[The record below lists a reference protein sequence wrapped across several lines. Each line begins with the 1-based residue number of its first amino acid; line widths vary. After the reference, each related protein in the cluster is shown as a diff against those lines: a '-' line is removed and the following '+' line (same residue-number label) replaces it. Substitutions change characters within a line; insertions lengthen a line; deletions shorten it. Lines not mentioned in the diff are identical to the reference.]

1 MRRYAQL
8 SSLDKELFNN
18 ILEFFFNKCDKVN
31 IYFPNVLSASQS
43 NVATFK
49 NNFLSATHIIENP
62 EELGDL
68 ENSLEEKEGF
78 SMIIASL
85 TSEVKTLLLQFDCS
99 FSLNLGLI
107 DGEKVLFYIG
117 DEGEC
122 VVEAE
127 DDSDI
132 FASNLF
138 DTFKTI

>member
-31 IYFPNVLSASQS
+31 IYFPNVLSSEQS
-43 NVATFK
+43 NVTTFK
-49 NNFLSATHIIENP
+49 NDFLSATHIIENP
-62 EELGDL
+62 EELGSL
-68 ENSLEEKEGF
+68 EDSLEEKEGF

-85 TSEVKTLLLQFDCS
+85 TSDVKNLLLQFDCS

>member
-31 IYFPNVLSASQS
+31 IYFPNVISSEQS
-43 NVATFK
+43 DVISFK

-62 EELGDL
+62 EELGSL
-68 ENSLEEKEGF
+68 EDSLEEKEGF

-85 TSEVKTLLLQFDCS
+85 TSEVKSLLLQFDCS

-127 DDSDI
+127 DNSDV